1 MLHKII
7 SFSVVHHKAVIP
19 SNIGVTD
26 TVRIQLYT
34 TGQNRANGKKDL
46 QITLLSSAQREKA
59 QPPSLDTDRFQQ
71 LEADAAALGHLRQH
85 PLAYERTSIIITFSC
100 ILHMYNCNFY

>member
-1 MLHKII
+1 MHKKII
-7 SFSVVHHKAVIP
+7 FICSSVVHHKAVIP

-59 QPPSLDTDRFQQ
+59 QPQSLDTDRFQQ
-71 LEADAAALGHLRQH
+71 LEADSAALGHLRQH
-85 PLAYERTSIIITFSC
+85 PLAHERMFFFF
-100 ILHMYNCNFY
+100 FYVVLNYSLYA